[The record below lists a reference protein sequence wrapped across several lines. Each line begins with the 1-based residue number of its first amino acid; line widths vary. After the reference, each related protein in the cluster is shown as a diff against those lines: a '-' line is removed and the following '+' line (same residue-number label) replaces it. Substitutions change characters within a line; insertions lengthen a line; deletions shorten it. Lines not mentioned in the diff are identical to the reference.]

1 MKIIK
6 FFTVCITSATLLL
19 AGCSNLNNTN
29 LSLEKNTFTVSG
41 NLVLGS
47 ESGASPASRTA
58 TASYSDDITWKI
70 TASKGS
76 STYSPKDYVSGSSF
90 TFDFEEPGEYTV
102 KAEAVSEGSVF
113 ASGSEKIT
121 VKESGNE
128 SVTIKALPVA
138 STALG
143 SINLEINFDSSAA
156 SSVSS
161 VYVEW
166 QEPEFDRTAK
176 ALGFPM
182 EAETADGAKTPEL
195 TPEVQAAMDAFYAWA
210 ARCYQGEFN
219 KVFSVTDGK
228 ATISYDDIFC
238 GAHSVKL
245 YFNDAAGN
253 SLYSCKEL
261 INVYSGFTTD
271 TWYGTASYLA
281 DEKFTLKGTM
291 IDGYGAEIVPNTK
304 MVLYNGGENFTYFIV
319 DSASAA
325 ITNDTAKV
333 ETEFYGSSIC
343 FDSQGYFYTIAKEDE
358 SAIFIK
364 SNKPG
369 FGSETLNDTHYS
381 GAMYLDVNFG
391 TRMSIDR
398 INDFIYLFDSSS
410 AVITQITGDDGE
422 YVYDASVGAYKW
434 AKSYSFSGDTNKN
447 IIQSADTF
455 TVYNGIAY
463 IANTSEDA
471 LIIADLK
478 NSTDVSGS
486 KKVSL
491 GLSSMGLS
499 SDAKINDMLY
509 QDGYIYMLLKDY
521 STGDVNQVF
530 SRGAV
535 LRYDTISGSVETP
548 LGFAAGA
555 TPAALS
561 GARLSTFTMV
571 DDSYQK
577 LYNDANL
584 TSPWYLNADKEFEYG
599 VTKILYEQIGCSICA
614 PNPLGTSISENE
626 FYGPSKF
633 IAIKPKK
640 LVIADDGI
648 AFYTDNDVLK
658 YKNVNRVVT
667 VDLDSFT
674 ISNIE
679 NVDVSLEPEE
689 TSEIIIADC
698 SGSTPYE
705 TALESEISSGNPKFY
720 SSTGY
725 VTSYNDVCIGIQC
738 GD

>member
-6 FFTVCITSATLLL
+6 LFTVCITSATLLL

-47 ESGASPASRTA
+47 ESGAAPVSRTA

-121 VKESGNE
+121 VKESGNK
-128 SVTIKALPVA
+128 SVTIKALPVV
-138 STALG
+138 SIALG

-210 ARCYQGEFN
+210 ARCYEGEFN
-219 KVFSVTDGK
+219 KSFDIVNGK
-228 ATISYDDIFC
+228 VTISYDDIFC

-245 YFNDAAGN
+245 CFNDAAGN

-304 MVLYNGGENFTYFIV
+304 MVLYNGGENFTYYIV

-333 ETEFYGSSIC
+333 ETVYSASSFC
-343 FDSQGYFYTIAKEDE
+343 FDSNGYFYVLANRLE
-358 SAIFIK
+358 SATYIK

-369 FGSETLNDTHYS
+369 FGEKTLNNSDYPDAMYLYGDLGGLLTVDRVTDRLYMYDYQYAQVHQITQDDGTYTFDNDQSDYDEAKTISLSNDSNNSDIRGATAFTVHNGFAYFASADSETLII
-381 GAMYLDVNFG
+381 
-391 TRMSIDR
+391 IDL
-398 INDFIYLFDSSS
+398 NNV
-410 AVITQITGDDGE
+410 A
-422 YVYDASVGAYKW
+422 A
-434 AKSYSFSGDTNKN
+434 
-447 IIQSADTF
+447 
-455 TVYNGIAY
+455 
-463 IANTSEDA
+463 
-471 LIIADLK
+471 
-478 NSTDVSGS
+478 GS
-486 KKVSL
+486 KAVSL
-491 GLSSMGLS
+491 ELSGMELSSE
-499 SDAKINDMLY
+499 AKFTDMLY
-509 QDGYIYMLLKDY
+509 QDGYIYLLLRDY
-521 STGDVNQVF
+521 CTNGNELN

-548 LGFAAGA
+548 LGFAAGT

-561 GARLSTFTMV
+561 GAKLSTFTMV
-571 DDSYQK
+571 DNSYQK

-584 TSPWYLNADKEFEYG
+584 TTQWYLNADKEFTYG
-599 VTKILYEQIGCSICA
+599 STKHLYEQIGCSICA

-689 TSEIIIADC
+689 TSEIIIANC

-705 TALESEISSGNPKFY
+705 KALADEISLGNPKYY
-720 SSTGY
+720 SSTGH
-725 VTSYNDVCIGIQC
+725 VTSNDDVCIGIQC